1 MIDHD
6 HLRAPTLVRRGLP
19 GIALLAATV
28 ALTAC
33 GGSSGGS
40 AAASTT
46 GSGNRA
52 AISACLKKQG
62 VSLPRRNPGNG
73 GPPGTGTGPGAAP
86 GTGNGPP
93 PGLGLGGG
101 GAGSSNPNRGKVQAA
116 LRKCGINFQRRG
128 GGFRANNPAFRQA
141 LAKFT
146 ACVRKNGYNLP
157 APNTSGNG
165 PVFSQS
171 QVNRN
176 DPKFI
181 AASKK
186 CQSLLPQRS
195 TNGPPGAGQ

>member
-1 MIDHD
+1 MIDHV
-6 HLRAPTLVRRGLP
+6 HLRAPALVRRGIP
-19 GIALLAATV
+19 GIALLAASV

-46 GSGNRA
+46 GSNNRA
-52 AISACLKKQG
+52 AVAACLKKQG
-62 VSLPRRNPGNG
+62 VSLPRRNSGNG
-73 GPPGTGTGPGAAP
+73 GPPGTGTAP
-86 GTGNGPP
+86 GTGNRPP
-93 PGLGLGGG
+93 PGLGLGLGGG
-101 GAGSSNPNRGKVQAA
+101 GAGSNNPNRAKVQAA

-128 GGFRANNPAFRQA
+128 GGFRASNPAFRQA
-141 LAKFT
+141 LVKFT

-165 PVFSQS
+165 PVFSQR

-186 CQSLLPQRS
+186 CQSVLPQRP